1 MNFHV
6 ASIELP
12 RRKKIG
18 REISQKD
25 VSTSIKDVT
34 TLELDKDEL
43 MDMISSRRR
52 KSNLWAGRSCVVCV

>member
-1 MNFHV
+1 M
-6 ASIELP
+6 SLQLSCRE
-12 RRKKIG
+12 KIG

-52 KSNLWAGRSCVVCV
+52 KSNL